1 MQRLT
6 TKSTAPETTTIRITA
21 LFVRFALAAAFLSA
35 VADRFGM
42 WGATGSQGVVWGNLK
57 NYEDYVALLNWFVPL
72 SLIPALGWIATIA
85 EITIAVGLLVGW
97 QLRWFALA
105 AGALLTTFA
114 LTMFIA
120 LGPKAP
126 LDYSVLSAASAAL
139 LLYALPN
146 SPSQPPN

>member
-114 LTMFIA
+114 MTMFIA